1 VNGARMTEDRVA
13 TKDAHV
19 FTLRA
24 PVKTTKEDIAFMCKR
39 LPD

>member
-1 VNGARMTEDRVA
+1 VNGARTTQDRVA

-24 PVKTTKEDIAFMCKR
+24 PEKPTKEDIAAMCKR